1 MFILDWLMEI
11 IRILTGSNFKNN
23 QSYASN
29 VVPTLPSGININIS
43 LNNPLGRIKEAKK
56 KDEDVIGTIKIFA
69 GCHAPIGWMPCDGR
83 TVKIRE
89 FPDLFTVIGNTY
101 GGNGRTTFSLPD
113 LRGRVV
119 VGTGEGEKLTGR
131 ELGSVFGSETVSIDI
146 DHIPLKTTEDMN
158 KEQKTPTSGQ
168 GPNQFVVSS
177 LKGRQ
182 FSPIKE
188 KPLENLQP
196 SMALNYIICCIGVHP
211 EDLDD

>member
-11 IRILTGSNFKNN
+11 IRILTGSNLKNN
-23 QSYASN
+23 HGHVPN
-29 VVPTLPSGININIS
+29 VIPSLPGGVNINIS
-43 LNNPLGRIKEAKK
+43 LHNPPGTIKESKK
-56 KDEDVIGTIKIFA
+56 KDVDVVGTIKIFA
-69 GCHAPIGWMPCDGR
+69 GCHAPVGWMPCDGR
-83 TVKIRE
+83 IVKIRE
-89 FPDLFTVIGNTY
+89 FPDLFTVIGSTY

-131 ELGSVFGSETVSIDI
+131 ELGAVFGSETVSIDI
-146 DHIPLKTTEDMN
+146 DHIPLKTTENIN
-158 KEQKTPTSGQ
+158 KEQKSSTSEQ
-168 GPNQFVVSS
+168 GPNQFVMSS

-182 FSPIKE
+182 FSPTKE

-211 EDLDD
+211 DDLGD